1 MTASSSGDRDMISSQ
16 SFIAVT
22 VTTPA
27 GLAVA
32 FL

>member
-1 MTASSSGDRDMISSQ
+1 MTDMISSK
-16 SFIAVT
+16 SFLAVT
-22 VTTPA
+22 VTTLA